1 MKIKKK
7 KENSS
12 FLPYILEY
20 KKIVENKF
28 YEKCKGFIDFIY
40 ENVIKNDNFKKYD
53 GEGKIFFYKQMGDY
67 NNYISETETFK
78 DNKNIASKYYNE
90 SLKMANNLPIY
101 NPVKLG
107 LILNMTVF
115 YYDIIND
122 KKKAIEMAKSTIE
135 KFKKESQGLE
145 EDAEETKDAFSLF
158 NLIEENLAMWK
169 VDDE

>member
-1 MKIKKK
+1 
-7 KENSS
+7 
-12 FLPYILEY
+12 
-20 KKIVENKF
+20 
-28 YEKCKGFIDFIY
+28 
-40 ENVIKNDNFKKYD
+40 
-53 GEGKIFFYKQMGDY
+53 MGDY

-122 KKKAIEMAKSTIE
+122 KKKAIEMAESTIE
-135 KFKKESQGLE
+135 KFKKESQVLE
-145 EDAEETKDAFSLF
+145 EDAEETKGAFSLF